1 MTWVNKIKISI
12 LDEELIFENGVDK
25 VKKIRIHTR
34 DGFIQVDFEEN
45 SEWDSEIIPI
55 QNLELIQ
62 YKIDTTRETKS
73 YV

>member
-25 VKKIRIHTR
+25 VKSIRIHTR
-34 DGFIQVDFEEN
+34 DRFIQVDFEEN

-62 YKIDTTRETKS
+62 YKIDTTKEARS